1 MNKQIRIQNSIEFMK
16 TRANGFLPGS
26 KEFILVLHI
35 VPSSLT
41 LIETLAQHGSIV
53 GIIPKPHSI
62 DEETFQ
68 KIRKKERIFDIRRE
82 DFFNPSFMEEKII
95 PLINPD
101 KKLIII
107 DIGGYFAPA
116 LQKLNSV
123 KNCAGIIEDTE
134 NGLKK
139 YEAALQNFP
148 DNKIPVISIARSRV
162 KRFEDYLVGRAIVK
176 STLNILSRNR
186 IQAAGK
192 NFGIIGFGEVGRG
205 AAFYLK
211 DNLRLE
217 PIIYDSNPQILKKA
231 KKSGFQTVS
240 KSKILSRSDILICA
254 TGNKSITDVDWQFI
268 KRDCFISSCTSND
281 DEFDFGNIHPENEKE
296 IGFKIKKIMGINLIN
311 DGNAVN
317 FVYSATQDQMLLPY
331 LHLTHTA
338 LTECAICLDNGK
350 ELQTKKVNSLDIGT
364 EKKLIS
370 DFIKTLRI
378 SKNQKITDNLN
389 FINQLKR
396 TCLDR

>member
-116 LQKLNSV
+116 LQKLNSL

-139 YEAALQNFP
+139 
-148 DNKIPVISIARSRV
+148 IRS
-162 KRFEDYLVGRAIVK
+162 
-176 STLNILSRNR
+176 STPKLSR
-186 IQAAGK
+186 
-192 NFGIIGFGEVGRG
+192 
-205 AAFYLK
+205 
-211 DNLRLE
+211 
-217 PIIYDSNPQILKKA
+217 
-231 KKSGFQTVS
+231 
-240 KSKILSRSDILICA
+240 
-254 TGNKSITDVDWQFI
+254 
-268 KRDCFISSCTSND
+268 
-281 DEFDFGNIHPENEKE
+281 
-296 IGFKIKKIMGINLIN
+296 
-311 DGNAVN
+311 
-317 FVYSATQDQMLLPY
+317 
-331 LHLTHTA
+331 
-338 LTECAICLDNGK
+338 
-350 ELQTKKVNSLDIGT
+350 
-364 EKKLIS
+364 
-370 DFIKTLRI
+370 
-378 SKNQKITDNLN
+378 
-389 FINQLKR
+389 
-396 TCLDR
+396 